1 MRVFPVRHYPL
12 ILVTAL
18 GLLLAGVVDATQLPL
33 SNNPSTADH
42 SQFKALQGPFK
53 SGPEVTRACLRCH
66 TEAAKQLQ
74 QSLHWTWEYDHPVT
88 GQTLGKRHVINSF
101 CGSVTSNEPRCT
113 SCHAGYDWEDMSQP
127 PPQDET
133 AVDCLAC
140 HDTTGDY
147 IKLPDKAGHPAYTER
162 EVPPGSGNMQPP
174 PDLAAIAQ
182 QVGASGRHNC
192 GACHFN
198 GGGADGVKHGDL
210 DSSLVNPPHSLDV
223 HMSPEGAN
231 FSCAD
236 CHTTTAHSV
245 TGSRYLTTARDTL
258 GVDVPGHTDMS
269 RASCESCHG
278 MAPHEK
284 TKLNDHVDRVACQTC
299 HIPEFARGGIATK
312 TWWDWSTAGKLDEN
326 GKPMTLYDEHG
337 HVSYLSIKGSF
348 KHGENVVPEYRWF
361 NGVMHYTMQ
370 DEKLDTANPPIQIN
384 RIEGDAEQ
392 SDARI
397 WPFKIMRGK
406 QPYDPVNQTLLVTHV
421 FSPDDDSAL
430 WSNYDWPK
438 ALQAGMEKAGLP
450 YSGQFDFIETEMYW
464 PITHMVAPAENAL
477 HCGDCHARNG
487 RMDGIEGVY
496 IPSRDRNLWLDTAG
510 WAAAALVLAGSLIH
524 AGGRVVATVRRRR
537 KQ

>member
-1 MRVFPVRHYPL
+1 MDSLLRVC
-12 ILVTAL
+12 LVLAL
-18 GLLLAGVVDATQLPL
+18 SVMLVPNAVDKAEASLPL
-33 SNNPSTADH
+33 GDKASTADH
-42 SQFKALQGPFK
+42 TQFKALQGPFS
-53 SGPEVTRACLRCH
+53 SGPEVTQACLRCH

-113 SCHAGYDWEDMSQP
+113 SCHTGYGWEDMSQP
-127 PPQDET
+127 PPQAET

-147 IKLPDKAGHPAYTER
+147 IKLPDQAGHPAYTAR
-162 EVPPGSGNMQPP
+162 EVPPGSGQWQSP

-182 QVGASGRHNC
+182 QVGSSGRHNC

-210 DSSLVNPPHSLDV
+210 DSSLLNPAHSLDV
-223 HMSPEGAN
+223 HMSADGAN

-236 CHTTTAHSV
+236 CHTTSAHSV
-245 TGSRYLTTARDTL
+245 TGSRYLTNARDTL

-278 MAPHEK
+278 RSPHKEEK
-284 TKLNDHVDRVACQTC
+284 INEHVDRVACQTC

-312 TWWDWSTAGKLDEN
+312 TWWDWSAAGQLDEN
-326 GKPMTLYDEHG
+326 GKPITRYDDQG
-337 HVSYLSIKGSF
+337 HVSYLSTKGSF
-348 KHGENVVPEYRWF
+348 EHAENAMPEYRWF
-361 NGVMHYTMQ
+361 NGVVEYTLQ
-370 DEKLDTANPPIQIN
+370 DEKLDTANPPIQVN
-384 RIEGDAEQ
+384 RINGSADQAD
-392 SDARI
+392 SRI

-406 QPYDPVNQTLLVTHV
+406 QPYDNVHQTLLVTHV

-430 WSNYDWPK
+430 WTNFDWAK
-438 ALQAGMEKAGLP
+438 ALKAGTDRADQP
-450 YSGQFDFIETEMYW
+450 YSGQFDFIETQMYW
-464 PITHMVAPAENAL
+464 PIAHMVAPAENAL
-477 HCGDCHARNG
+477 HCSDCHARSG

-496 IPSRDRNLWLDTAG
+496 IPARDRHQWLDTAG
-510 WAAAALVLAGSLIH
+510 WSAAALVLAGSLLH
-524 AGGRVVATVRRRR
+524 ASGRVLATVRRRR

>member
-1 MRVFPVRHYPL
+1 MRVIPVRHYPL
-12 ILVTAL
+12 FLVTAL
-18 GLLLAGVVDATQLPL
+18 GLLLAGVVEATQLPL
-33 SNNPSTADH
+33 SSNPSTADH

-53 SGPEVTRACLRCH
+53 SGPEVTQACLRCH

-127 PPQDET
+127 PPQAET

-174 PDLAAIAQ
+174 PDLAAIAR

-223 HMSPEGAN
+223 HMSADGAD

-284 TKLNDHVDRVACQTC
+284 TKLNEHVDRVACQTC
-299 HIPEFARGGIATK
+299 HIPEYARGGIATK

-348 KHGENVVPEYRWF
+348 KHGENVAPEYRWF
-361 NGVMHYTMQ
+361 NGVVHYTLQ

-384 RIEGDAEQ
+384 RIEGDADQ
-392 SDARI
+392 GDARI

-430 WSNYDWPK
+430 WSNFDWAK
-438 ALQAGMEKAGLP
+438 ALKAGTEKAGQP
-450 YSGQFDFIETEMYW
+450 YSGKFDFIETEMYW

-477 HCGDCHARNG
+477 HCGDCHARSG
-487 RMDGIEGVY
+487 RMDGITGIY
-496 IPSRDRNLWLDTAG
+496 IPSRDHNFWLDTAG
-510 WAAAALVLAGSLIH
+510 WAAAALVLAGSLLH
-524 AGGRVVATVRRRR
+524 AGGRVVATVRRRK